1 MHKTHVTVNTR
12 RKNTMKKLF
21 ALLMLVG
28 LSAIAAQT
36 YQMKKGVYENA
47 FPVLQPTQF
56 SPEQTIY
63 GASSN
68 RLTYTVT
75 DNINRRYLALYY
87 DKETKTYYTAE
98 NPVRTAYELAHLHF
112 TANSDFNMTM
122 LMDIDDVPTSEL
134 RVDSRLNITDY
145 GIYLYNDND
154 PSNGIMQFISL
165 SDDYYAITE
174 GQNFG
179 VYYTADTE
187 HYVRDAKYD
196 PETYGIEVVRENTN
210 GVTYTTDANWVASYD
225 GFSEGNHVVAASEA
239 WYSDTELRA
248 DEAIFCMFQGP
259 FKYGESAFLEW
270 QHVEFGFVEVYQEP
284 PEPPTGQPLPGAFAT
299 LVLSGVCAFSLKK
312 KGRK

>member
-1 MHKTHVTVNTR
+1 MRTTYLTVQYKE
-12 RKNTMKKLF
+12 KNTMKKLF
-21 ALLMLVG
+21 IAIMLVG

-68 RLTYTVT
+68 KLTYTVT

-87 DKETKTYYTAE
+87 DKATKTYYTAE

-112 TANSDFNMTM
+112 TANKDFNIT
-122 LMDIDDVPTSEL
+122 LFTDIDDVPTSEL
-134 RVDSRLNITDY
+134 RVDSKLNITDY

-154 PSNGIMQFISL
+154 PSKGIGESISL
-165 SDDYYAITE
+165 YNGYYAIKE

-187 HYVRDAKYD
+187 YYVRDAKYD

-225 GFSEGNHVVAASEA
+225 GFSEGNHIVAASEA
-239 WYSDTELRA
+239 WYSDTEMRA
-248 DEAIFCMFQGP
+248 DDAILCMFQGP

-270 QHVEFGFVEVYQEP
+270 QHVEFGFAEYYKE

-299 LVLSGVCAFSLKK
+299 LIISGICAMSLRKK
-312 KGRK
+312 K